1 MIQQN
6 IWNQKGDP
14 VQQNISFGILQKGDA
29 VLLRNAQTRKK
40 SVKTDF
46 TDHILPKKQTDQLFG
61 KNRPNVR
68 FRCPIRVPPT
78 SMKYKYQNL

>member
-46 TDHILPKKQTDQLFG
+46 TDHILPKKKQTNFSEKTDQMSDFDAQSG
-61 KNRPNVR
+61 
-68 FRCPIRVPPT
+68 
-78 SMKYKYQNL
+78 YHQHQ